1 MKRVILKERRLPPA
15 PKLWHARPQP
25 LLLHLYPD
33 QTSRAVARH
42 ESAGPTV
49 AGIKELLV
57 TPKHFQV
64 RAGGFLPPNFVVNV
78 PFPRRGVTGHEIEIQ
93 WCWPTENAVTD
104 CNNGLIT
111 ERRHGSETFAR
122 ILGGGCERPNGKNLA
137 LVANASW
144 LSFVEPTLSANP
156 GLTSIQ
162 T

>member
-1 MKRVILKERRLPPA
+1 MKRVILKEQRLPPA
-15 PKLWHARPQP
+15 AKLWRVRPQP

-33 QTSRAVARH
+33 QTGRAVARH

-78 PFPRRGVTGHEIEIQ
+78 PFPRRGLTAREIEIK

-104 CNNGLIT
+104 CNEGLI
-111 ERRHGSETFAR
+111 A
-122 ILGGGCERPNGKNLA
+122 
-137 LVANASW
+137 
-144 LSFVEPTLSANP
+144 
-156 GLTSIQ
+156 
-162 T
+162 